1 MPIYE
6 FYCTRCN
13 TVYNFFSKTVNT
25 EKIPFCPRCKE
36 VILERQMSIFST
48 ISADRQESEDDDLP
62 PIDDA
67 RMEKAMEILAREA
80 DHIDE
85 NDPRQAARMMRRL
98 AESTGLNLN
107 DEMEE
112 ALSRMERGDDPEKIE
127 EEMGDVFGDEI
138 PFSFDTKTKGK
149 SIKKKP
155 RIDETLYDL

>member
-6 FYCTRCN
+6 FYCPRCN
-13 TVYNFFSKTVNT
+13 TVYSFFSKTVNT
-25 EKIPFCPRCKE
+25 EKIPLCPRCKE

-62 PIDDA
+62 PIDEA

-80 DHIDE
+80 DRIDE
-85 NDPRQAARMMRRL
+85 DDPRQAARMMRQL

-107 DEMEE
+107 DKMEE

-138 PFSFDTKTKGK
+138 PFSFDAKTKGK